1 MATAEDACNA
11 EGARQTPSD
20 GVDLISGLDDDVLL
34 RILVLVGDA
43 SDAVRMGAL
52 SRRWLRLS
60 TRVPALRFISRPVP
74 SSATGTE
81 LCAAMDEYAS
91 FVNNILDRRTT
102 QSDCAV
108 ESLDILYKTT
118 DSEYERTR
126 DYRQMPEYNMEQMM
140 PASVHA
146 AQGWIRYAFQHGVR
160 SFALDLRLPEPP
172 SFLQQFGHFNYDED
186 HF

>member
-11 EGARQTPSD
+11 EGAGQTLSD

-60 TRVPALRFISRPVP
+60 ARVPALRFISRPVP
-74 SSATGTE
+74 NSATGTE
-81 LCAAMDEYAS
+81 RCAAMDQYAS
-91 FVNNILDRRTT
+91 FVNKILDRRRTT

-118 DSEYERTR
+118 DAEYERTR
-126 DYRQMPEYNMEQMM
+126 DYRRMPEYNMQQMM

-146 AQGWIRYAFQHGVR
+146 TLFSTG
-160 SFALDLRLPEPP
+160 
-172 SFLQQFGHFNYDED
+172 
-186 HF
+186 